1 MRSSQRLR
9 TTGGYPDM
17 KALMSRKPYLISRR
31 LWAGVLATAVIGALT
46 GCRTVT
52 TAPADTRLAGQ
63 WSLDKAASDDA
74 SAKVV
79 AAINTAQQRLRRR
92 NAERYGMGSDSPSSQ
107 SGNNGASGA
116 EGPDESFDTP
126 GDRYGNPG
134 MLGPDFRTLRA
145 RLQQALLTPASLHL
159 EVQGELVRITSDQLP
174 PREYRLGERISR
186 FDEYGTSVIN
196 ATWSHGAFALRS
208 SYTSHASHTERYE
221 VDASTGVLT
230 VTQQISDPTVGK
242 IAIRSVYRRN

>member
-1 MRSSQRLR
+1 
-9 TTGGYPDM
+9 
-17 KALMSRKPYLISRR
+17 MSRKPYLISRR

-174 PREYRLGERISR
+174 PREYHLGERISR
-186 FDEYGTSVIN
+186 IDEYGTSVIDPR
-196 ATWSHGAFALRS
+196 WSHGGFVLRS
-208 SYTSHASHTERYE
+208 SYTSHASRTESYE
-221 VDASTGVLT
+221 APATGLLT

-242 IAIRSVYRRN
+242 IAVRSVYRRN

>member
-1 MRSSQRLR
+1 
-9 TTGGYPDM
+9 M

-31 LWAGVLATAVIGALT
+31 LWAGVLASTVICALT

-63 WSLDKAASDDA
+63 WRLDKAASDDTN
-74 SAKVV
+74 AKV
-79 AAINTAQQRLRRR
+79 AAVINTAQQRLRQR
-92 NAERYGMGSDSPSSQ
+92 NAERYGMGLGNPSTQ
-107 SGNNGASGA
+107 AGNNGASGA
-116 EGPDESFDTP
+116 EGPDESYDAP

-145 RLQQALLTPASLHL
+145 RLQQALLAPASLHL
-159 EVQGELVRITSDQLP
+159 EVQEDLVRITSDQLP

-196 ATWSHGAFALRS
+196 TTWSHGAFALRS
-208 SYTSHASHTERYE
+208 SYTSHASRTERYE
-221 VDASTGVLT
+221 VDSSRDVLT

-242 IAIRSVYRRN
+242 ITVRSVYRRS